1 MTARRPQDG
10 PARENGDQGRPPSH
24 RAAEQGRGVETG
36 RLTALQSVAGNA
48 AVVQM
53 LHRAGHGWVHEQH
66 QHGAGCGHQQAVQR
80 SAVHEVLRAPGRPL
94 DEATRTDM
102 ESRLGADFS
111 DVRIHDDAAARA
123 SAGEVGAHAYTSG
136 SHVVIG
142 DGGADK
148 HTLAHEL
155 THVIQR
161 RQGPV
166 AGTDN
171 GGGLKVSDPGD
182 RFERD
187 AEANARRAMA
197 SSPVQRDAVE
207 GAEAVESAEAVGTSA
222 TVGTS
227 GTLGTSEVAQERT
240 PALGP
245 AVVQRYHEG
254 SLVGP
259 GNKLVHLK
267 VSQTGQYFM
276 IVDRYDTTTIW
287 GSVNAAVPRYCRPTE
302 QQNVTLT
309 IHVGNQPL
317 TGAYTEYEP
326 ESAFLADC
334 SHTAEEI
341 MHRRRLQMGQ
351 DASRIRGGA
360 VFGGEGHNGNVQ
372 EALAYAWRRG
382 AGNGEER
389 PNPGEA
395 FSIIETMWDMDD
407 ADHEHASPSNESG
420 WPYHVAAVVAVDGD
434 DRITIEQTAGSS
446 DAVQNQGYEG
456 IIDIY
461 TSGSLAGGAAL
472 PASFHGRHGGA
483 FSQGAVTVTLAPINE
498 GRLRQERGARR
509 YTAG

>member
-10 PARENGDQGRPPSH
+10 PARENGDQGRPASH
-24 RAAEQGRGVETG
+24 KAAEQGRGVETG

-80 SAVHEVLRAPGRPL
+80 SAVHDVLRAPGRPL
-94 DEATRTDM
+94 NEATRTDM

-155 THVIQR
+155 THVIQQ

-182 RFERD
+182 RFERE

-207 GAEAVESAEAVGTSA
+207 GAEAARTAEASA

-227 GTLGTSEVAQERT
+227 TTVGTSETAQERT

-245 AVVQRYHEG
+245 AVVQRYHQG

-259 GNKLVHLK
+259 GNEMVHLK

-276 IVDRYDTTTIW
+276 IVDEYDTTTIW
-287 GSVNAAVPRYCRPTE
+287 GSVNAAVPRYCRPTK

-309 IHVGNQPL
+309 IRVGNDTL
-317 TGAYTEYEP
+317 TGVYTEYEP

-341 MHRRRLQMGQ
+341 MHRKRLQMGQ
-351 DASRIRGGA
+351 DASRISGGA
-360 VFGGEGHNGNVQ
+360 VFGGEGHNGNVR
-372 EALAYAWRRG
+372 EAREYARRRG

-395 FSIIETMWDMDD
+395 FSIIETMWDMHD
-407 ADHEHASPSNESG
+407 ADHEDASPSNASG

-498 GRLRQERGARR
+498 GRLRQERGTRP
-509 YTAG
+509 YTG

>member
-1 MTARRPQDG
+1 
-10 PARENGDQGRPPSH
+10 
-24 RAAEQGRGVETG
+24 
-36 RLTALQSVAGNA
+36 
-48 AVVQM
+48 M
-53 LHRAGHGWVHEQH
+53 LRQAGHAWVQEQH

-80 SAVHEVLRAPGRPL
+80 SAVHDVLKAPGRPL

-111 DVRIHDDAAARA
+111 DVRIHDDAAAKA
-123 SAGEVGAHAYTSG
+123 SAGEVGARAYTSG

-142 DGGADK
+142 EGGADK

-155 THVIQR
+155 THVIQQ

-171 GGGLKVSDPGD
+171 GSGLKVSDPGD
-182 RFERD
+182 RFERE

-207 GAEAVESAEAVGTSA
+207 T
-222 TVGTS
+222 
-227 GTLGTSEVAQERT
+227 AQERT
-240 PALGP
+240 PTLGP
-245 AVVQRYHEG
+245 AVVQRYHLG
-254 SLVGP
+254 VLRAP
-259 GNKLVHLK
+259 GNEMLNLK

-276 IVDRYDTTTIW
+276 IVNEYDTTTIW
-287 GSVNAAVPRYCRPTE
+287 GRAEAAAPRYCRPTN
-302 QQNVTLT
+302 QQNV
-309 IHVGNQPL
+309 PL
-317 TGAYTEYEP
+317 TLQVGSETLIGVYTEYEP

-341 MHRRRLQMGQ
+341 MHRKRLQMGQ
-351 DASRIRGGA
+351 DASRIRGRG
-360 VFGGEGHNGNVQ
+360 VFGGAGHNGNVRQ
-372 EALAYAWRRG
+372 ALAYARNRG
-382 AGNGEER
+382 VGNGEER

-395 FSIIETMWDMDD
+395 FAIIETRWDMAD
-407 ADHEHASPSNESG
+407 ADHDDASPWNESG
-420 WPYHVAAVVAVDGD
+420 WPYHVAAVVARDGD

-472 PASFHGRHGGA
+472 PASFHGRHAGA
-483 FSQGAVTVTLAPINE
+483 FSEGAVTVTLAPINE
-498 GRLRQERGARR
+498 GRLQQEHGARR
-509 YTAG
+509 YMED

>member
-10 PARENGDQGRPPSH
+10 PARENGDQGRPASH
-24 RAAEQGRGVETG
+24 KAAEQGRGVETG

-80 SAVHEVLRAPGRPL
+80 SAVHDVLRAPGRPL

-155 THVIQR
+155 THVIQQ

-182 RFERD
+182 RFERE

-207 GAEAVESAEAVGTSA
+207 GAEAVRTAA

-227 GTLGTSEVAQERT
+227 TTVGTSETAQERT

-245 AVVQRYHEG
+245 AVVQRYHQG
-254 SLVGP
+254 SLVAP
-259 GNKLVHLK
+259 GNKVVRLK

-287 GSVNAAVPRYCRPTE
+287 GSVNAAVPRYCSPTE

-309 IHVGNQPL
+309 IQVGNDTL
-317 TGAYTEYEP
+317 TGVYTEYEP

-341 MHRRRLQMGQ
+341 MHRKRLQMGQ
-351 DASRIRGGA
+351 DASRISGGA
-360 VFGGEGHNGNVQ
+360 VFGGEGHNGNVR
-372 EALAYAWRRG
+372 EALAYARRRG

-395 FSIIETMWDMDD
+395 FSIIETTWDMHD
-407 ADHEHASPSNESG
+407 ADHEDASPSNASG

-483 FSQGAVTVTLAPINE
+483 FSQGAVTVTLAPIDE
-498 GRLRQERGARR
+498 DRLRQERGTRP
-509 YTAG
+509 YTG